1 MLLNLQSAT
10 ERLPKHRHVIQRSVL
25 GVQLKWAG
33 VESDTKTV
41 VVAQQPGIR
50 LHSNK
55 HKFKQL

>member
-33 VESDTKTV
+33 VESDTKNCSGCTGTGHPF
-41 VVAQQPGIR
+41 A
-50 LHSNK
+50 
-55 HKFKQL
+55 FE